1 MGFIVGNSFSSN
13 LNSSVSY
20 PFIKEWEGNIVEKVI
35 VVPESKDLREISIY
49 SDGAINLYWG
59 NQTIP
64 FWTINNQV
72 FVDSSTAT
80 SLSIEPL
87 DGDVNVKILVR
98 SVKQINYEI
107 GGGSKIVIPVK
118 IRLAIGTGENY
129 FDVNADSYDDVY
141 NSYQYLV
148 NLQKLKDSDSGVTG
162 FKLFDIF
169 SFFPSQPIEFDV
181 VVDSPEVGEY
191 LPETIAVQIFD
202 PLIVGEVMFAIAN
215 DVINLELNGLGNKF
229 VGNLTRGAFYHEIA
243 NGKINVLPDYSRHV
257 GRFVARNIYT
267 DQYDT
272 AIIKSYTPNSNQLLG
287 GTFTLTG
294 SF

>member
-20 PFIKEWEGNIVEKVI
+20 PFIKEWEGNIIEKVI

-49 SDGAINLYWG
+49 SDRAINLYWG

-64 FWTINNQV
+64 LWTINNQV
-72 FVDSSTAT
+72 FIDTSTAT

-87 DGDVNVKILVR
+87 DGEVNVKILIR
-98 SVKQINYEI
+98 AVKQINYQI
-107 GGGSKIVIPVK
+107 GGSLMIPVK
-118 IRLAIGTGENY
+118 VRLSIGTGANY
-129 FDVNADSYDDVY
+129 VDVNANSYDSDE
-141 NSYQYLV
+141 YQYLI

-169 SFFPSQPIEFDV
+169 SFYPGKPIEFSV
-181 VVDSPEVGEY
+181 LIDSTATDNYQPDS
-191 LPETIAVQIFD
+191 IAIQIFD
-202 PLIVGEVMFAIAN
+202 PLAVGEVMFAIAN
-215 DVINLELNGLGNKF
+215 DVVNLEINSLGDNF
-229 VGNLTRGAFYHEIA
+229 VGNLTRNAFYYQA
-243 NGKINVLPDYSRHV
+243 VNNKINVSPDYSRHI
-257 GRFVARNIYT
+257 GRFVARNINT
-267 DQYDT
+267 NSYDT
-272 AIIKSYTPNSNQLLG
+272 AIIKSYAPNSNELLG